1 MRDPA
6 LPSLAGQYV
15 YGDFCDGRVRAARL
29 SEGRAQNDRRLN
41 LPRVGSISAFGEDAQ
56 GRVYVVALD
65 GPVYRLVQ
73 G

>member
-1 MRDPA
+1 
-6 LPSLAGQYV
+6 
-15 YGDFCDGRVRAARL
+15 VRAARL
-29 SEGRAQNDRRLN
+29 SDGRAENDRRLN